1 MRKFLIILLNIL
13 IFAAASILLS
23 RTEKNGDLILRIIY
37 SVALVKAG
45 FNITK
50 TLKNGSIISVGE

>member
-1 MRKFLIILLNIL
+1 MRKILIIFLNIL

-23 RTEKNGDLILRIIY
+23 RTQKSGDLILRIIY

-45 FNITK
+45 SNITK
-50 TLKNGSIISVGE
+50 TLKNE

>member
-1 MRKFLIILLNIL
+1 MKKFLIIILNVI

-23 RTEKNGDLILRIIY
+23 RTPKRGDLILRLIY
-37 SVALVKAG
+37 SIALVKAG

-50 TLKNGSIISVGE
+50 ALKIE

>member
-1 MRKFLIILLNIL
+1 MKKFLIIILNIL

-23 RTEKNGDLILRIIY
+23 DTPKEGNLILRLIY

-50 TLKNGSIISVGE
+50 ANKIE

>member
-1 MRKFLIILLNIL
+1 MRMKKFLIIFLNIL

-23 RTEKNGDLILRIIY
+23 GTQKSGNLILRLIY

-50 TLKNGSIISVGE
+50 ALKIE

>member
-1 MRKFLIILLNIL
+1 MKKFLIIILNIL

-37 SVALVKAG
+37 SVALVKVG
-45 FNITK
+45 SNITK
-50 TLKNGSIISVGE
+50 TLKNE

>member
-1 MRKFLIILLNIL
+1 MKKFLIIISNVL
-13 IFAAASILLS
+13 IFALASILLS
-23 RTEKNGDLILRIIY
+23 RSQKSGDLLLKIIY

-50 TLKNGSIISVGE
+50 ALKKE

>member
-1 MRKFLIILLNIL
+1 MRKFLIIFLNIL

-23 RTEKNGDLILRIIY
+23 RTQKSGDLILRIIY

-50 TLKNGSIISVGE
+50 ALKNE

>member
-1 MRKFLIILLNIL
+1 MRKFLIIFLNVL

-23 RTEKNGDLILRIIY
+23 RTQKSGDLILRIIY

-50 TLKNGSIISVGE
+50 TLKNE

>member
-23 RTEKNGDLILRIIY
+23 RTEKSGDLILRIIY

-50 TLKNGSIISVGE
+50 ALKNE

>member
-1 MRKFLIILLNIL
+1 MKKFLIIFLNVL

-23 RTEKNGDLILRIIY
+23 GTQKSGNLILRIIY

-45 FNITK
+45 FNITRA
-50 TLKNGSIISVGE
+50 LKNE

>member
-1 MRKFLIILLNIL
+1 MKKFLIILLNIL

-23 RTEKNGDLILRIIY
+23 RSQKSGNLILRIIY

-50 TLKNGSIISVGE
+50 TLKNE

>member
-1 MRKFLIILLNIL
+1 MRKFLIIFLNIL

-23 RTEKNGDLILRIIY
+23 RTDKSGDLILRLIY

-50 TLKNGSIISVGE
+50 TLKNE

>member
-1 MRKFLIILLNIL
+1 MRKFLIIFLNIL

-23 RTEKNGDLILRIIY
+23 RTQKSGDLILKLIY

-45 FNITK
+45 FNIAK
-50 TLKNGSIISVGE
+50 TLKNE

>member
-23 RTEKNGDLILRIIY
+23 GTEKNGDLILRIIY

-50 TLKNGSIISVGE
+50 TLKNE

>member
-1 MRKFLIILLNIL
+1 MKKVLIIILNVL
-13 IFAAASILLS
+13 VFAIASILLS
-23 RTEKNGDLILRIIY
+23 RSQKGGDLILRIIY

-50 TLKNGSIISVGE
+50 ALKKE

>member
-1 MRKFLIILLNIL
+1 MKKFLIILLNIL

-23 RTEKNGDLILRIIY
+23 RSQKSGNLILRIIY

-45 FNITK
+45 FNITRA
-50 TLKNGSIISVGE
+50 LKNE

>member
-1 MRKFLIILLNIL
+1 MRKFLIIFLNIL

-23 RTEKNGDLILRIIY
+23 RTQKSGDLILGIIY

-50 TLKNGSIISVGE
+50 TLKNE